1 MNPDA
6 IKGYPTVLGTDPD
19 LEQYCIELK
28 NQFLSRGEGLCLIRI
43 KGIYN
48 LACSRAQWRLTS

>member
-28 NQFLSRGEGLCLIRI
+28 NQFLSRGEDCASFVSKVYIIL
-43 KGIYN
+43 
-48 LACSRAQWRLTS
+48 LAHGRSGA